1 MRQREAIRVLAAEL
15 IRTLRPPPFCFTAVN
30 GEPAEPCV
38 TKFKQAP
45 SDKVAMKIARL
56 VAEERP
62 CWIYNRKCARM
73 NLTDTTGKPY
83 WQKFNKVGAPLV
95 RLLRLVPL
103 CRSRGVR
110 RSAKAGTRAEACSP
124 TSPECG

>member
-1 MRQREAIRVLAAEL
+1 M

-38 TKFKQAP
+38 SKFKQAP
-45 SDKVAMKIARL
+45 SDKVAMKIAQL

-73 NLTDTTGKPY
+73 NLTDTTGKPF
-83 WQKFNKVGAPLV
+83 WQKFNKVGAPLAAGIF
-95 RLLRLVPL
+95 
-103 CRSRGVR
+103 SRGEGLKDGKGRVR
-110 RSAKAGTRAEACSP
+110 VRVSPKGRVTPCAGNENFS
-124 TSPECG
+124 EMKE